1 MNKICTA
8 LLRTCALLASAADA
22 RAHLGRISYSD
33 IVVEDETVFY
43 RSKFA
48 AHLIPGTGPTMAGR
62 LKRHD
67 ILRMEPDIERWLS
80 ASIRVRSGD
89 DACKPEI
96 LESAGPDER
105 DNLTVVLA
113 FECPAPVENVR
124 IEFHA
129 FDESIEDFENIVS
142 LEIGGAKVGYVF
154 SPGEPLLAYGDEAG
168 EDGASSFRQFCEL
181 GLEHIWTGYDHL
193 LFLLALLLPG
203 GSIFRLAGI
212 VTAFTVAHSLTL
224 ALAVL
229 GILSLPSTPVEIAIA
244 ASIIY
249 AAATNLRTG
258 AADHRIALT
267 FFFGLIHGFGF
278 AGILQTAGLSEG
290 AVLVPLAAFNIG
302 VEAGQL
308 AVVIAA
314 VAVLRAAGRVV
325 DPSLIRNWGSWL
337 IIAAGVFW
345 LVERTTA
352 WAAG

>member
-1 MNKICTA
+1 M
-8 LLRTCALLASAADA
+8 TCALLAGAAETH
-22 RAHLGRISYSD
+22 AHLGRISYSD
-33 IVVEDETVFY
+33 VVVEDETVFY
-43 RSKFA
+43 RLKFA

-80 ASIRVRSGD
+80 ASVRIRSGD
-89 DACKPEI
+89 GPCQPEI

-105 DNLTVVLA
+105 DNLVIVLA
-113 FECPAPVENVR
+113 YDCPAAVESVR

-142 LEIGGAKVGYVF
+142 LEIGGTKVGYVF
-154 SPGEPLLAYGDEAG
+154 SPGEPLLAYGGEADEA
-168 EDGASSFRQFCEL
+168 GASSFRQFFEL
-181 GLEHIWTGYDHL
+181 GVEHIWTGYDHL

-203 GSIFRLAGI
+203 GSVLRLAGI

-244 ASIIY
+244 ASIVY
-249 AAATNLRTG
+249 AAATNLRSG

-278 AGILQTAGLSEG
+278 AGILQTAGLVEG

-308 AVVIAA
+308 VVVVAA
-314 VAVLRAAGRVV
+314 VAVLRVIGRAIA
-325 DPSLIRNWGSWL
+325 PSKIRNGGSWL

-345 LVERTTA
+345 LVERTAA
-352 WAAG
+352 WIAA